1 MGPLGTHPSAGV
13 SLATLAALFF
23 PQYGKFCEGC
33 LFSTPQPR
41 RLLLPWL
48 GGLTHS
54 ARNAH
59 RSSAVRED
67 CISELC
73 RYGAAELHNVAAF
86 IGGAAAHE
94 VVKLTTRQYI
104 PFNNT
109 YVFNGMTGSA
119 TTIDL

>member
-1 MGPLGTHPSAGV
+1 M
-13 SLATLAALFF
+13 
-23 PQYGKFCEGC
+23 
-33 LFSTPQPR
+33 R
-41 RLLLPWL
+41 I
-48 GGLTHS
+48 
-54 ARNAH
+54 
-59 RSSAVRED
+59 AVRRSGKTAYPS
-67 CISELC
+67 CA
-73 RYGAAELHNVAAF
+73 GTAELHNVAAF